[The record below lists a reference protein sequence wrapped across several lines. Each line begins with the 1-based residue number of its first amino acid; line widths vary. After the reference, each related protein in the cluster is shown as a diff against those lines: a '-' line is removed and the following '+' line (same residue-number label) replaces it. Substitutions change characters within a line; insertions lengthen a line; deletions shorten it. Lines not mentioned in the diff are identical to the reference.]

1 MPLLTASNP
10 ISRIQRRV
18 NKVAVLVLAS
28 VGVLLGLWEAYEC
41 SLVAFGYAAG
51 YNYASAIAIAIAL
64 CVIGLPLLIYWRLRW
79 IGAAFIAMGILSCAA
94 FYGGGGVFWET
105 NHRAW
110 RPQTPPVLIG
120 AAQKTPLLIFFP
132 EKVTEKNQGEVY

>member
-10 ISRIQRRV
+10 ISRIQCRV

-79 IGAAFIAMGILSCAA
+79 ICAAFIPMGIVSCAA
-94 FYGGGGVFWET
+94 FYGGVVWLCKTGHVGWGLAPPLDGFLADRET
-105 NHRAW
+105 SH
-110 RPQTPPVLIG
+110 
-120 AAQKTPLLIFFP
+120 
-132 EKVTEKNQGEVY
+132 